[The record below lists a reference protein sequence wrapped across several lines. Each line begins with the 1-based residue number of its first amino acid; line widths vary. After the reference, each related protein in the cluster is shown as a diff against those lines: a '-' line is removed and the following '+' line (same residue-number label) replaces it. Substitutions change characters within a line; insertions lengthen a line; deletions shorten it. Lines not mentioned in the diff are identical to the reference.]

1 MLKQLS
7 IDQRIK
13 QAVIILNLH
22 PQGDGNPLSMSHIG
36 RLHLYAKLDRQASVC
51 LSSLF

>member
-7 IDQRIK
+7 IDQRTK

-36 RLHLYAKLDRQASVC
+36 RLHLYAKIDKQASVC
-51 LSSLF
+51 LSILF